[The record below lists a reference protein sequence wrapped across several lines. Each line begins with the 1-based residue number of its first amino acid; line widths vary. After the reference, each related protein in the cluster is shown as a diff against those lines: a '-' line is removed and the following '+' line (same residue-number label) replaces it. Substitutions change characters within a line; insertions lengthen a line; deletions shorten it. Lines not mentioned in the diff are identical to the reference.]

1 MYQTFSGSSR
11 RPRQVNL
18 SGRNPNP
25 FAAVGQGTGH
35 QQALASAHEER
46 AQRAKQRARLEAAKH
61 IQRVWR
67 GAKCRTQVKE
77 KWREEWD
84 AKEGDGSTEDE
95 MPYQN
100 SVVCLQQMKLLVQ
113 FVGVRYDGDRKR
125 VYTCCNR
132 LMAAYRSGEVGKEG
146 GPWPMAYLRL
156 ERLCLDVLAWLA
168 EHWKHLGEEDIKGSQ
183 VLFQALKLLCSLEP
197 RLTASRVSEHYYHTL
212 ALFVPIWQSS
222 DIQKPPTAF
231 TVALTAPLA
240 APVSSTPT
248 AYASLATQLLCT
260 YLPRDLLDTAS
271 AAIDSQRL
279 SSAVFAVL
287 SSVPSKEPR
296 EGQERTSYGKSQQDP
311 LSNPH
316 RRLALLAN
324 VIFVYRFAHSFGDPE
339 AYSADRDFV
348 GAVGSLLSSVSGL
361 VEAESAHNEFFREQ
375 TDSLVDAENVG
386 NLLSGSDEE
395 DAMLFAGYALTLL
408 RVFRR
413 KGDDIRMWLYLGSN
427 STSSG
432 SRGSAIRYFW
442 NVVQH
447 TTVYQA
453 ITKDSRAAIPSL
465 KLQPKQDQSEWR
477 TPSLDGT
484 GPSTTQRPVDS
495 AGNRITKEWEIILVF
510 LELYTFVLKIMGDDE
525 FFAGSENSVTTN
537 QSTSPR
543 TRDNTLP
550 LTEVKD
556 LTTFLKNLGF
566 TMYFDMSLIIGS
578 NVLSEGNDVG
588 SLSKHFGRPSVLAM
602 ADENEPSKPDD
613 DNQVSQSVAG
623 ITGMSIDYVKGLVT
637 GVLRQIYERDSRRR
651 FLPKEHWLMS
661 PSRLSM
667 EGNFIQA
674 VVMEEESRH
683 QIQEVSDTEGEDN
696 PYDLDGDDDDAHEVW
711 QPPATVRDRFR
722 RRPNGADTERR
733 IRQQRKASRKRYL
746 QAVAPR
752 LEILQNMP
760 FLIPFD
766 TRVQI
771 FREFVHLDMLKRRNG
786 YVDPDLWRQSMMF
799 GSHHGSFGGG
809 DGELNKHH
817 AKIRRKHVF
826 EDAFEQFW
834 GLGEGLKEPIQIT
847 FVDEFDIVEAGIDG
861 GGVTKEFLTSVTS
874 QAFEPGPEDLF
885 VENEQHLLYPN
896 PALIDA
902 IKYAY
907 DASALDG
914 RLVVIETCR
923 RYEFL
928 GRIVG
933 KCLYEGILVDISF
946 AGFFLL
952 KWALTGG
959 SGSAPRE
966 TGYRANLND
975 LKEMDEAL
983 YQGLLQLKN
992 YPGDVEADFSLN
1004 FTVTDNIPLLS
1015 PPVLSGKNTPKSK
1028 TITRD
1033 LRPPSGADTPV
1044 TNANRLLYISAIA
1057 RHRLQTQPHLQTT
1070 AFLKGLASIIQPSW
1084 LSMFN
1089 QSELQTLLGGTQA
1102 PLNIPDLRQH
1112 TAYGGVYAIGDDGL
1126 EHATVRMF
1134 WDVMEALE
1142 DVDRRRVLKFVTS
1155 TPRAPLLGFASL
1167 NPRFSIRD
1175 AGADEARFP
1184 TTSTCVNLLKL
1195 PMYRSK
1201 EALRDKLLYAVRSG
1215 AGFDLS

>member
-95 MPYQN
+95 IPYQN

-113 FVGVRYDGDRKR
+113 FVRKR
-125 VYTCCNR
+125 R
-132 LMAAYRSGEVGKEG
+132 
-146 GPWPMAYLRL
+146 
-156 ERLCLDVLAWLA
+156 
-168 EHWKHLGEEDIKGSQ
+168 
-183 VLFQALKLLCSLEP
+183 
-197 RLTASRVSEHYYHTL
+197 
-212 ALFVPIWQSS
+212 
-222 DIQKPPTAF
+222 
-231 TVALTAPLA
+231 
-240 APVSSTPT
+240 
-248 AYASLATQLLCT
+248 
-260 YLPRDLLDTAS
+260 AS

-279 SSAVFAVL
+279 GSAVFAAL
-287 SSVPSKEPR
+287 SSEPSKEPR
-296 EGQERTSYGKSQQDP
+296 EGQERTSYGKSRRDP

-324 VIFVYRFAHSFGDPE
+324 VIFVYRFAHSFSDPE
-339 AYSADRDFV
+339 VYSADRDFV

-386 NLLSGSDEE
+386 NLLSGSNEE

-427 STSSG
+427 STSSRN
-432 SRGSAIRYFW
+432 RGSAIRYFW

-453 ITKDSRAAIPSL
+453 ITKDSRAAIPFL
-465 KLQPKQDQSEWR
+465 KLQPKQDRSEWK
-477 TPSLDGT
+477 TQSLDGT
-484 GPSTTQRPVDS
+484 RPFTTQKPVDS

-525 FFAGSENSVTTN
+525 FFAGSETSVTTN
-537 QSTSPR
+537 QSAISR

-550 LTEVKD
+550 LTEVRD

-578 NVLSEGNDVG
+578 NDLSDGNDVG

-602 ADENEPSKPDD
+602 ADEDESSKSDD
-613 DNQVSQSVAG
+613 DNRVSQSVAG

-661 PSRLSM
+661 SSRLSM

-674 VVMEEESRH
+674 VVVEEESRH
-683 QIQEVSDTEGEDN
+683 QIQEVSDAEGEDN
-696 PYDLDGDDDDAHEVW
+696 PYDLDGDDGDEHEVW

-786 YVDPDLWRQSMMF
+786 Y
-799 GSHHGSFGGG
+799 
-809 DGELNKHH
+809 
-817 AKIRRKHVF
+817 
-826 EDAFEQFW
+826 
-834 GLGEGLKEPIQIT
+834 
-847 FVDEFDIVEAGIDG
+847 
-861 GGVTKEFLTSVTS
+861 
-874 QAFEPGPEDLF
+874 
-885 VENEQHLLYPN
+885 
-896 PALIDA
+896 
-902 IKYAY
+902 
-907 DASALDG
+907 
-914 RLVVIETCR
+914 
-923 RYEFL
+923 
-928 GRIVG
+928 
-933 KCLYEGILVDISF
+933 
-946 AGFFLL
+946 
-952 KWALTGG
+952 
-959 SGSAPRE
+959 
-966 TGYRANLND
+966 
-975 LKEMDEAL
+975 
-983 YQGLLQLKN
+983 
-992 YPGDVEADFSLN
+992 
-1004 FTVTDNIPLLS
+1004 
-1015 PPVLSGKNTPKSK
+1015 
-1028 TITRD
+1028 
-1033 LRPPSGADTPV
+1033 
-1044 TNANRLLYISAIA
+1044 
-1057 RHRLQTQPHLQTT
+1057 
-1070 AFLKGLASIIQPSW
+1070 
-1084 LSMFN
+1084 
-1089 QSELQTLLGGTQA
+1089 
-1102 PLNIPDLRQH
+1102 
-1112 TAYGGVYAIGDDGL
+1112 
-1126 EHATVRMF
+1126 
-1134 WDVMEALE
+1134 
-1142 DVDRRRVLKFVTS
+1142 
-1155 TPRAPLLGFASL
+1155 
-1167 NPRFSIRD
+1167 
-1175 AGADEARFP
+1175 
-1184 TTSTCVNLLKL
+1184 
-1195 PMYRSK
+1195 
-1201 EALRDKLLYAVRSG
+1201 
-1215 AGFDLS
+1215 